1 MYIKYKCA
9 NKEKLKKKNKQKT
22 WILKCYVCVCNN
34 QYIYFM
40 SFVVEP
46 VKLWVWSVAAASS
59 YGSTV
64 IVHDPIS
71 GVISN
76 VSVVSI
82 QQEPTTTAAT
92 AAAAACSVWTNAPTT
107 EHHHGVVSHFITH
120 VNLHQATQ
128 SKHSLW

>member
-1 MYIKYKCA
+1 MHV
-9 NKEKLKKKNKQKT
+9 
-22 WILKCYVCVCNN
+22 CYNEF
-34 QYIYFM
+34 IDLM

-46 VKLWVWSVAAASS
+46 VELWIWSVTAASS

-76 VSVVSI
+76 VSVVSV
-82 QQEPTTTAAT
+82 QQEPTTAPAAT
-92 AAAAACSVWTNAPTT
+92 AAACSVWTNAPTA
-107 EHHHGVVSHFITH
+107 EHYHGVVSHFITH
-120 VNLHQATQ
+120 VNLHQATK